1 MVVLKTTAALQEY
14 LALKQGNDRSIGFV
28 PTMGALHDGH
38 IALVKEAKAGT
49 MVTVCS
55 IFVNPTQFNDAADFA
70 RYPVTIE
77 KDIYLLEQ
85 AGCDV
90 LFLPSVSEIYPEGLE
105 NPPHYD
111 LGNLERILEGE
122 FRPGH
127 FQGVCRV
134 VDRLLSIV
142 QPTDLYM
149 GQKDYQQCMVI
160 QRLLEL
166 TGKEKETRLRISGTR
181 RENSGLAMSSRNM
194 RLTDSEKIKAAEIY
208 RSLSTIREQL
218 NTTDTSL
225 LLKNSVD
232 KLRKE
237 GFKVDYVEIA
247 DAVSLSP
254 VRKWNG
260 TQKLVAL
267 AAVFLGDV
275 RLIDNLLLN

>member
-1 MVVLKTTAALQEY
+1 MVILKTTAVLQEF
-14 LALKQGNDRSIGFV
+14 LAGKRASSTSIGFV

-38 IALVKEAKAGT
+38 IALIKEAKSGAQI
-49 MVTVCS
+49 TVCS
-55 IFVNPTQFNDAADFA
+55 IFVNPTQFNDATDFA

-77 KDIYLLEQ
+77 KDIYLLEK
-85 AGCDV
+85 ADCDI
-90 LFLPSVSEIYPEGLE
+90 LFLPSVSEIYPHGLE

-111 LGNLERILEGE
+111 LGNLEKMLEGE

-149 GQKDYQQCMVI
+149 GQKDYQQCMVV
-160 QRLLEL
+160 QRMLEL
-166 TGKEKETRLRISGTR
+166 TGRRSEISLRISATR
-181 RENSGLAMSSRNM
+181 RESSGLALSSRNM
-194 RLTDSEKIKAAEIY
+194 RLSDAERQKAAEIY
-208 RSLSTIREQL
+208 RCLSTIKDRL

-225 LLKNSVD
+225 LLSDAVHT
-232 KLRKE
+232 LTRE
-237 GFKVDYVEIA
+237 GFRVDYIQIA
-247 DAVSLSP
+247 DAATLNP
-254 VRKWNG
+254 VRSWNG
-260 TQKLVAL
+260 EQKLVAL